1 MDGRP
6 YRGVDVAPLPLHQL
20 IGPHQGGR
28 RATPALI
35 PLLLFVLLLLLAA
48 ALRMAVLRHDA
59 RLHPDEALYA
69 TYARRMALFGDFLL
83 ADSPLDK
90 PPLGIMA
97 TAAAFAAWGEGEFQA
112 RVPGAAFS
120 LIGLCAA
127 YGLIRRLYGLRA
139 ALIAAV
145 ILALSPFDLAL
156 SATAFHDPALTMFC
170 LLCALALARGSPA
183 WAGVFAA
190 CALATKQS
198 AVQFLPMYVAL
209 GWVANGGLAWRDV
222 VRFAVPIAAG
232 AGLLAVW
239 SMLRAAPVD
248 YWTLGVLNPGLL
260 RLIRPDEVAPRLAAW
275 AGSYAYAV
283 GGWPLFA
290 LMLIPVGRA
299 LRRTDWAALAD
310 LIAAGGLLGTLLLYW
325 LVAFNVYD
333 RYLHPLIPLTALLIG
348 RGAALIGGRRAFSLT
363 VIGVLILILILML
376 PGTAEVVQN
385 RHSIGVQSAAYTG
398 IDQLAAS
405 LNALPGESVLYD
417 HWLSWEIRYYLGQF
431 TRVWV
436 VWLPTPE
443 SLARTACSVPRPA
456 YFAGP
461 PQGMDRWITTLQEA
475 GIRAELAAQTPLR
488 LYRLTCP
495 P

>member
-1 MDGRP
+1 MDRRP
-6 YRGVDVAPLPLHQL
+6 HRGVDVDPLPVHQL
-20 IGPHQGGR
+20 TRTHWGGWQ
-28 RATPALI
+28 ALPALL
-35 PLLLFVLLLLLAA
+35 PLLLLAA
-48 ALRMAVLRHDA
+48 ALRIATLGHDV
-59 RLHPDEALYA
+59 RFHPDEALYA

-97 TAAAFAAWGEGEFQA
+97 TAAAFGALGEGEFQA
-112 RVPGAAFS
+112 RVPGIAFS

-127 YGLIRRLYGLRA
+127 YGLIRRLYDPRA
-139 ALIAAV
+139 AFAAAA

-156 SATAFHDPALTMFC
+156 SATAFHDPALTAF
-170 LLCALALARGSPA
+170 CALCGLCLARGKPA
-183 WAGVFAA
+183 WAGGFAA

-198 AVQFLPMYVAL
+198 AIQFLPIYVVL
-209 GWVANGGLAWRDV
+209 GGVANSGLSRREGI
-222 VRFAVPIAAG
+222 RFAIPIGMGAG
-232 AGLLAVW
+232 ALAAW
-239 SMLRAAPVD
+239 STLRAAPVD

-260 RLIRPDEVAPRLAAW
+260 RLIRPDEIVPRLAAW
-275 AGSYAYAV
+275 AALYAYAV
-283 GGWPLFA
+283 GYAPLLA

-299 LRRTDWAALAD
+299 FRRADRAALAD

-325 LVAFNVYD
+325 LVAFNTYD
-333 RYLHPLIPLTALLIG
+333 RYLQPLVPLTALLIG
-348 RGAALIGGRRAFSLT
+348 RGAALIGSDGRRLASALA
-363 VIGVLILILILML
+363 VIGALMF
-376 PGTAEVVQN
+376 PVTAGVIHNQH
-385 RHSIGVQSAAYTG
+385 RIGVQSAAYAG
-398 IDQLAAS
+398 IDHLAAA

-443 SLARTACSVPRPA
+443 ALARTACRVPRPA

-461 PQGMDRWITTLQEA
+461 PDGMDRWLVTLQQA
-475 GIRAELAAQTPLR
+475 GIGTVLVIQTPLR